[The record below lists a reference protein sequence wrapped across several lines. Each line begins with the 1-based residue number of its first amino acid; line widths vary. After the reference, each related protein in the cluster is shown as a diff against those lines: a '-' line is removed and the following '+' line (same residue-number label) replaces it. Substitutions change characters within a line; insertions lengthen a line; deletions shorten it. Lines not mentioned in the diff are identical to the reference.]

1 MIGYAV
7 EYNKFYYNHQ
17 IAHRIEEVFE
27 TEEMAWEYI
36 EHRYYHSMNLDKIP
50 YVKVIN
56 DWPGHD
62 NGLNVY
68 TGSSINEFRIIEVP
82 IVFKQDEYTTKAMEI
97 NKNYERK
104 LSLLQILYQS
114 TEDME
119 DRKRILDLFGI

>member
-1 MIGYAV
+1 MLGYAV
-7 EYNKFYYNHQ
+7 EYNEFYYQQQ
-17 IAHRIEEVFE
+17 IAHKIEKIFE

-36 EHRYYHSMNLDKIP
+36 EHRYYHSMDLDNII

-62 NGLNVY
+62 NGLNIY
-68 TGSSINEFRIIEVP
+68 GGSSINEFRIIEVP
-82 IVFKQDEYTTKAMEI
+82 IVFKQDEYTTKSMEI

-114 TEDME
+114 TEDIE